1 MISKTLTQT
10 ATRAALLCALSLSFA
25 PLVSTDAPAFSAR
38 AQSNNANAATDT
50 DAFERGK
57 RLLREGDAQGAA
69 MELRHV
75 ADNRKKDADA
85 WYLLGIALSRAGDG
99 KGARKAFEKS
109 LKLRP
114 SDADAH
120 AGLAYTLLTLDKPR
134 DAERE
139 GRSALALNPRVAE
152 AHYVIGVV
160 RYRENKFKEA
170 EDEARE
176 ALRIKPTLG
185 AAAYLAGD
193 SLMALFFD
201 ESDRQAVLHPTTP
214 AAGDTARRA
223 AIAERAPALEP
234 IKARM
239 REVAS
244 RLEAIVNAQPNN
256 PEAGLWREQAGSMR
270 FYGSEG
276 EDFGVFRSS
285 EVITRAVIYSKP
297 EPGFTEEARLKNT
310 SGTVRLR
317 AVLAADGRVRN
328 IAVVRSLPDGL
339 TERCISVARQ
349 IKFKP
354 AQRDGHAVSQY
365 VTLEYNF
372 IIH

>member
-1 MISKTLTQT
+1 MFFKALTQT
-10 ATRAALLCALSLSFA
+10 ATRAALLCALSFA
-25 PLVSTDAPAFSAR
+25 PLASTDAPAFYAS
-38 AQSNNANAATDT
+38 AQSHNADAPT
-50 DAFERGK
+50 DADRFERGK
-57 RLLREGDAQGAA
+57 RLLRGGDAQDAA
-69 MELRHV
+69 VELRYV
-75 ADNRKKDADA
+75 AENRKKDAGA
-85 WYLLGIALSRAGDG
+85 WYLLGVALSRSGDD
-99 KGARKAFEKS
+99 KEARKAFEKS

-114 SDADAH
+114 SNADAH
-120 AGLAYTLLTLDKPR
+120 TGLAYTLLTLGKLR

-139 GRSALALNPRVAE
+139 ARRALALNPQVAE
-152 AHYVIGVV
+152 AHYVVGVV
-160 RYRENKFKEA
+160 LYRENKFKEA

-176 ALRIKPTLG
+176 ALRVKPTLG

-201 ESDRQAVLHPTTP
+201 ESDRQAALHPTTP
-214 AAGDTARRA
+214 AAGDTARREAVA
-223 AIAERAPALEP
+223 ARAPALEP

-239 REVAS
+239 LEVAGS
-244 RLEAIVNAQPNN
+244 LEKIVAAQSSN
-256 PEAGLWREQAGSMR
+256 PEAALWREQAGSMR
-270 FYGSEG
+270 FYGGEG
-276 EDFGVFRSS
+276 ENFGVFRPS
-285 EVITRAVIYSKP
+285 EVVTRAVIYSKP

-310 SGTVRLR
+310 SGMVRLR

-339 TERCISVARQ
+339 TERCIGVARQ

-372 IIH
+372 YIR

>member
-1 MISKTLTQT
+1 MFFKSLTQT
-10 ATRAALLCALSLSFA
+10 VTRAALLCALSLSFA
-25 PLVSTDAPAFSAR
+25 PLASTDASAFCAS
-38 AQSNNANAATDT
+38 AQSHDANASADA

-57 RLLREGDAQGAA
+57 RLLREGDAQLAA
-69 MELRHV
+69 MELRRV
-75 ADNRKKDADA
+75 AENRKSDADA
-85 WYLLGIALSRAGDG
+85 WYLFGVALSRAGDG

-120 AGLAYTLLTLDKPR
+120 TGLAYTLLTLGKLR

-139 GRSALALNPRVAE
+139 ARRALALNPQVAE
-152 AHYVIGVV
+152 AHYVVGVV
-160 RYRENKFKEA
+160 RYREDKFKEA

-176 ALRIKPTLG
+176 ALRVKPTLG

-201 ESDRQAVLHPTTP
+201 ESDRQAELHPTTP
-214 AAGDTARRA
+214 YAGDTARRE
-223 AIAERAPALEP
+223 AIAARAPALEP

-239 REVAS
+239 LDVAAS
-244 RLEAIVNAQPNN
+244 LEKIADAQSSN
-256 PEAGLWREQAGSMR
+256 PEAALWREQAGSMR
-270 FYGSEG
+270 FYGGEG
-276 EDFGVFRSS
+276 EDFGVFRPS
-285 EVITRAVIYSKP
+285 EVIERAVIYSKP
-297 EPGFTEEARLKNT
+297 VPGFTEEARVKNT
-310 SGTVRLR
+310 SGMVKLR

-354 AQRDGHAVSQY
+354 AQKDGHAVSQY

-372 IIH
+372 YIH